1 MTNDL
6 KVVATIIAKPDAIDA
21 VRDGL
26 SALVA
31 ESRKEDGNLS
41 YELFESAIEPGT
53 FITVEVWP
61 QEDLD
66 GHMQTPHL
74 QQALS
79 EFGAHLAAAPAI
91 HPLRPVG
98 WTHPARLRRRVSTR

>member
-1 MTNDL
+1 MSNDL
-6 KVVATIIAKPDAIDA
+6 EVVATIIAKPDAVDA

-31 ESRKEDGNLS
+31 ESRKEDGNVS
-41 YELFESAIEPGT
+41 YKLFESAVEPGT
-53 FITVEVWP
+53 FITIEVWKS

-74 QQALS
+74 QKALS
-79 EFGAHLAAAPAI
+79 EFGPHLAAAPAI

-98 WTHPARLRRRVSTR
+98 

>member
-1 MTNDL
+1 MSNDL
-6 KVVATIIAKPDAIDA
+6 EVVATITAKPDAVDA

-31 ESRKEDGNLS
+31 ESRKEDGNVS
-41 YELFESAIEPGT
+41 YKLFESAVEPGT
-53 FITVEVWP
+53 FITIEVWKS

-66 GHMQTPHL
+66 AHMQTPHL
-74 QQALS
+74 QKALS
-79 EFGAHLAAAPAI
+79 EFDAHLAAAPAI

-98 WTHPARLRRRVSTR
+98 

>member
-1 MTNDL
+1 MSNDL

-31 ESRKEDGNLS
+31 ETRREEGNIS
-41 YELFESAIEPGT
+41 YELFESAVEPGT
-53 FITVEVWP
+53 FITVELWKS

-74 QQALS
+74 QQALR
-79 EFGAHLAAAPAI
+79 EFGAHLAASPAI

-98 WTHPARLRRRVSTR
+98 

>member
-1 MTNDL
+1 MINDL
-6 KVVATIIAKPDAIDA
+6 EVVATITAKPDAIDT

-26 SALVA
+26 VALVA
-31 ESRKEDGNLS
+31 ESRKESGNVS
-41 YELFESAIEPGT
+41 YKLFESAVEPGT
-53 FITVEVWP
+53 FITIEVWKS

-79 EFGAHLAAAPAI
+79 EFGAHLAAPPAI
-91 HPLRPVG
+91 HPLRSIG
-98 WTHPARLRRRVSTR
+98 